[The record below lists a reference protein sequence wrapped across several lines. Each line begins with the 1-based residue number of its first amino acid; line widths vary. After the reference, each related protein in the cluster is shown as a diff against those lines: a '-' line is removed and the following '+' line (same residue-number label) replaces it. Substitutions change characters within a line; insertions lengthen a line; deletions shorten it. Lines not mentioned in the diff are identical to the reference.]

1 MGRSADLT
9 STRLLLLLLIGIAF
23 LKPVRGEEVYYLL
36 DNSGSMYDGYPAP
49 KSGAGSYYYR
59 RPEFQAFLKQVVAV
73 TARPEDSVSIVTFNR
88 VTNVVQ
94 PPIKASQLRWEAL
107 LPPTGKLDVV
117 GVNSAD
123 DIKFTRMPDAVRE
136 LLARLGGRKAV
147 LWMLTDNIVDQGA
160 SQEAADT
167 REFYSLLAKD
177 PRVQMVYAYPM
188 QREPINRISTLMLYG
203 IVLGS
208 QQPFNLEELKRWEE
222 EYISAERVREFM
234 GGAPFQ
240 MKPLERNTVE
250 LRLKEELKLDA
261 VDEDSP
267 LSGTVEINIVS
278 KFNYHVITS
287 ATIELIATDLEPER
301 ASISRVSGS
310 EFSFSP
316 EQPYTVKNIR
326 PRSEASLNVTFTTP
340 RVTVNPSRNGFS
352 TLFADIFDEEFRMQ
366 GSLKARV
373 KDVQLRL
380 ELPENMR
387 RVFGAGDIPQIFRPE
402 IVDMDELQMEMAPK
416 VKNSGGRLLLFLL
429 LGTLLVSGMIAL
441 GVWLLLPQSYYL
453 SFDEGFEFYKV
464 YNLRRKGEAVIKSD
478 SGEVLGRLCRDWGTG
493 WKFMPNRNDFKRV
506 SDIYSNVALARLDA
520 DERDISYKI
529 YIRTKRPASKATMEE

>member
-1 MGRSADLT
+1 MTL
-9 STRLLLLLLIGIAF
+9 TRLLLLTLIGICLF
-23 LKPVRGEEVYYLL
+23 KPVRGEEVYYLL

-49 KSGAGSYYYR
+49 KAGAGSYYYR
-59 RPEFQAFLKQVVAV
+59 RPEFQSFLKRVVEA
-73 TARPEDSVSIVTFNR
+73 TARPEDTVSIVTFNR

-94 PPIKASQLRWEAL
+94 PPIKAAQLRWEAL
-107 LPPTGKLDVV
+107 LPPAGKLDVV
-117 GVNSAD
+117 GVNSPD

-147 LWMLTDNIVDQGA
+147 LWLLTDNIADQGA
-160 SQEAADT
+160 SQEATDT

-177 PRVQMVYAYPM
+177 PRVQMVYAYPI
-188 QREPINRISTLMLYG
+188 QREPVNRLSTLMLYG
-203 IVLGS
+203 IVLGTER
-208 QQPFNLEELKRWEE
+208 PFPLEELKQWEE
-222 EYISAERVREFM
+222 GYLSAKRVREFM
-234 GGAPFQ
+234 GGVPFQ
-240 MKPLERNTVE
+240 MKPLERNTME
-250 LRLKEELKLDA
+250 LKLKEELKLDA

-267 LSGTVEINIVS
+267 LSGTVDIAVSS

-310 EFSFSP
+310 DFSFSP
-316 EQPYTVKNIR
+316 EQPYTLKNIR

-340 RVTVNPSRNGFS
+340 RVTVSPSRNGFS

-366 GSLKARV
+366 GALKARV
-373 KDVQLRL
+373 KSVQLRL
-380 ELPENMR
+380 ELPEGMK

-402 IVDMDELQMEMAPK
+402 IVDMDELHMEMTPR

-429 LGTLLVSGMIAL
+429 LGTLLVAGLIAS

-453 SFDEGFEFYKV
+453 SFDESFEFYKI
-464 YNLRRKGEAVIKSD
+464 YSLRRKGEAVIRSQ

-493 WKFMPNRNDFKRV
+493 WKFLPNRNEFKRV

-520 DERDISYKI
+520 DERDIAYKL